1 MRTIL
6 TTVFIWLPLL
16 ATPAGAE
23 TYPDLWESRSPELQ
37 KKLEDLIERKF
48 LAKAVARG
56 RLALVVADITDP
68 HKPRVASVN
77 PDRMMYAASLPKIA
91 ILLAAFVEI
100 EKGLIKP
107 DDALWKDMT
116 RMVRNSSNQAATR
129 VLERVGRD
137 DLLEILQ
144 SQRFQL
150 YDPKRKGGLWVGK
163 DYAGKG
169 AYQRDPIHN
178 LSHGASVMQAARFY
192 YLLETN
198 RLVNP
203 ELTLKMK
210 GILSNPAI
218 NHKFVKGLK
227 GVPGITIYRKSGTW
241 RDYHADSALVE
252 TEDGKYII
260 VGLVQSENG
269 DKWLTELARPMI
281 ELARDQ

>member
-1 MRTIL
+1 MRSIL
-6 TTVFIWLPLL
+6 TTVFIWLLIL
-16 ATPAGAE
+16 ATPTGAE

-37 KKLEDLIERKF
+37 KKLEGLIERKF
-48 LAKAVARG
+48 LAKAVTQG

-68 HKPRVASVN
+68 HKPRVASIN

-116 RMVRNSSNQAATR
+116 RMIRNSSNRAATR

-150 YDPKRKGGLWVGK
+150 YDPKRNGGLWVGK

-227 GVPGITIYRKSGTW
+227 GVPGVTIYRKSGTW

-260 VGLVQSENG
+260 VGMVQSENG